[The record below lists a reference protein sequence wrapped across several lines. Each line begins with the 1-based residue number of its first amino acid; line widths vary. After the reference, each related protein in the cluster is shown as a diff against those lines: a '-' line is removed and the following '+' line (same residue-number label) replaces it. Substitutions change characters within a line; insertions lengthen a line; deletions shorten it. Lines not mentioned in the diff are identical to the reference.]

1 VSTLAEL
8 AADDSVIFFL
18 VAVYWLWLAHFASD
32 SRDDDDDDVWPPPGV
47 SA

>member
-1 VSTLAEL
+1 MKSLAQL

-18 VAVYWLWLAHFASD
+18 IAVYWLWLAHFAGER
-32 SRDDDDDDVWPPPGV
+32 RDDDDDEWPPPGV